1 MLKLP
6 QVAWLFSGSPWSNFG
21 LTLSSVSS
29 SSTTFERD
37 RLFDLF
43 FCEDFYLRRSAAS
56 SPGGLRLS
64 AAAAALATTSSSY
77 FSSSSPTYEAAFL
90 PLASFLST
98 LAFVPAALPAMS
110 SLLSSAELAG
120 AGWGFLTG
128 GGGGE
133 VVGWRFFSAALRPVA
148 STLSSAAA
156 SLSLSVA
163 EFEGSVCG
171 TFSAAPPPNCG
182 VGTFFAD
189 LSGYEVAAEPDVCAF
204 GCKRAS

>member
-6 QVAWLFSGSPWSNFG
+6 QVPWLFSGSAWSIFG
-21 LTLSSVSS
+21 LSLSSVSS
-29 SSTTFERD
+29 SPTTFERD
-37 RLFDLF
+37 RFFDLF

-56 SPGGLRLS
+56 SPGGLGLS
-64 AAAAALATTSSSY
+64 AAAASLATTSSSY
-77 FSSSSPTYEAAFL
+77 FSSSSLTYEAAFL

-98 LAFVPAALPAMS
+98 LALPAALPAMS
-110 SLLSSAELAG
+110 SLLSSAELAV
-120 AGWGFLTG
+120 AGLGFLTG

-133 VVGWRFFSAALRPVA
+133 VMGWGFFSTALRPVA

-182 VGTFFAD
+182 VAGFFAD
-189 LSGYEVAAEPDVCAF
+189 LSGYEVAAEPDVCAS